1 MAKRRNKAEKK
12 RASVPDGPVR
22 VVPSLAAPE
31 ASPAADASTLVVPPL
46 PRAGL
51 VHLGTVAAVCTL
63 LALSTYASR
72 SLLRWQPWEPGE
84 GVPIVRLFLRGA
96 EPESVTAIEPGGPVD
111 REGAD
116 VAAPELALDPVLLA
130 AAREDDDEA
139 LDVSPEVTPPAQ
151 QLASEDA
158 GTPSAPTSDT
168 PLVTASEAAGAP
180 LEIEDEHHA
189 MDAFYRSLARTA
201 RGEAVVTRIEHFGD
215 STIAFDGITQTVRER
230 MQRRFGDAGSG
241 FVLTTRGTLPYGH
254 HHVRAEAEGEW
265 RLLDITHQSLSD
277 GRYGL
282 GGAQARA
289 SSGAT
294 AFFET
299 PERSAVGQS
308 VTRFQILYQRHDRG
322 GRFDYRVDD
331 GDWVSVD
338 TRLRATGERPDGDG
352 ATEDEPPPAPE
363 PEPEPEDD
371 ESVEAPATS
380 GRRAEDAV
388 LDVDVTP
395 GAHRLSVRTMGHGE
409 VRLYGVVLENG
420 ERGVVY
426 DSLGMVGARAQ
437 RMLGFDATHL
447 AAQLAARDPALVVIA
462 FGGNDADDEREQ
474 AEFESTFRQV
484 ARLVRAA
491 RPEASCLLMA
501 PLDQAERDERGAI
514 TTLPT
519 IPFIVEG
526 MRAAARREGC
536 AFFDTWTA
544 MGGEGAMGRWFRQEP
559 RLAGGDFRHA
569 TPAGYRVIGEMLYRA
584 LLSGLRHYDQR
595 SRRP

>member
-1 MAKRRNKAEKK
+1 MAKKRQKSEKERK
-12 RASVPDGPVR
+12 RVSVPA
-22 VVPSLAAPE
+22 AAPIALGE
-31 ASPAADASTLVVPPL
+31 VAPAAVAAPALDASSLSEPPF

-51 VHLGTVAAVCTL
+51 VHLATVAAVCTV

-84 GVPIVRLFLRGA
+84 GIPIVRLYQRGA
-96 EPESVTAIEPGGPVD
+96 ELQTASAIDPAGPVD
-111 REGAD
+111 PEGAD
-116 VAAPELALDPVLLA
+116 VASPEIALDPVLLA
-130 AAREDDDEA
+130 AAREDEDGPPEA
-139 LDVSPEVTPPAQ
+139 SPEVAPPAQ
-151 QLASEDA
+151 RVPGEDA
-158 GTPSAPTSDT
+158 GTPDEATDT
-168 PLVTASEAAGAP
+168 APLVSASEAAGAP
-180 LEIEDEHHA
+180 IEIEDEHHA

-201 RGEAVVTRIEHFGD
+201 RGEPVITRIAHFGD

-299 PERSAVGQS
+299 PERSVVGQS
-308 VTRFQILYQRHDRG
+308 VTRFQVLYQRHDRG

-331 GDWVSVD
+331 GPWVSID
-338 TRLRATGERPDGDG
+338 TRLRAEGES
-352 ATEDEPPPAPE
+352 TEAVEVEPAVE
-363 PEPEPEDD
+363 PEA
-371 ESVEAPATS
+371 EAAPTT
-380 GRRAEDAV
+380 GHRAEDAV
-388 LDVDVTP
+388 LDVDVPAGT
-395 GAHRLSVRTMGHGE
+395 HRLSIRTMGHGE

-420 ERGVVY
+420 DHGVVY

-437 RMLGFDATHL
+437 RMLGFDAAHL
-447 AAQLAARDPALVVIA
+447 ASQLAARDPALVVIA

-484 ARLVRAA
+484 ARLVRQA

-595 SRRP
+595 AQRH